1 MKVYA
6 LGSGSSGNSY
16 AVDDGE
22 SVLLLE
28 AGLPS
33 RRIMEGYL
41 NLLPRVAGC
50 LISHEHGDHAKGAD
64 GLAERG
70 IDLYMTAGTQHALG
84 ALKFRYPFRIHTVRA
99 LSQLLI
105 GSWIALPF
113 DTEHDAEEPVGFL
126 LGSTVTKEK
135 LLFATDTYYIKYRFS
150 GVNVFM
156 LECNYSLPVLRE
168 NIKSGLVPESQ
179 KERLLKSHFSL
190 EHLLE
195 FLRVTDLSAADR
207 IYLLH
212 MSSRNG
218 DKGLFQREIQR
229 ATGIPTKV
237 L

>member
-1 MKVYA
+1 M
-6 LGSGSSGNSY
+6 GSGSSGNSY

-22 SVLLLE
+22 SVLFLE

-70 IDLYMTAGTQHALG
+70 IDLYMTAGTQHM
-84 ALKFRYPFRIHTVRA
+84 LKIRYPFRIHTIRA
-99 LSQLLI
+99 LSQLLV
-105 GSWIALPF
+105 GSWIVLPF

-126 LGSTVTKEK
+126 MESTVTNEK

-179 KERLLKSHFSL
+179 RERLLRSHFSL

-195 FLRVTDLSAADR
+195 FLKVTDLSAADR

-218 DKGLFQREIQR
+218 DKKLFQREVQR
-229 ATGIPTKV
+229 ASGVPAEV

>member
-70 IDLYMTAGTQHALG
+70 IDLYMTAGTQHM
-84 ALKFRYPFRIHTVRA
+84 LKIRYPFRIHTIRA
-99 LSQLLI
+99 LSQLLV
-105 GSWIALPF
+105 GSWIVLPF

-126 LGSTVTKEK
+126 MESTVTNEK

-179 KERLLKSHFSL
+179 RERLLRSHFSL

-195 FLRVTDLSAADR
+195 FLKVTDLSAADR

-218 DKGLFQREIQR
+218 DKKLFQREVQR
-229 ATGIPTKV
+229 ASGVPAEV